1 MPEGQ
6 PVSMTDHL
14 QAGDPPIDDEPTA
27 AKPPSVATPAADSNG
42 KIFDLRSLPLYFVP
56 PWTGCIDKI

>member
-1 MPEGQ
+1 MPEAQ
-6 PVSMTDHL
+6 LVSMTDHL

-42 KIFDLRSLPLYFVP
+42 KILIFVHLYFVP
-56 PWTGCIDKI
+56 PLTAV